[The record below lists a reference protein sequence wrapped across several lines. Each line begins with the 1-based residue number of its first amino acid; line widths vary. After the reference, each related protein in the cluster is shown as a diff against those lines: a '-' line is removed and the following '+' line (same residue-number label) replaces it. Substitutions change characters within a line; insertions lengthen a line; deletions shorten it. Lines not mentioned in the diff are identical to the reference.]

1 MFLIIFLVLTLI
13 CGLIL
18 TKIKFIGIQVFDHIY
33 KFNSVIQY
41 PGGSNIDIILIYK
54 HFNQLNCYS
63 LFGRKSFI
71 IPLAFVGV
79 GFHLKYIVDEKE
91 KKIPFEEGTPF
102 KIDKGVLVLYKV
114 KRKGLGFIKEEVKRS
129 QSWPM
134 L

>member
-1 MFLIIFLVLTLI
+1 MFLIIFLVLTFI
-13 CGLIL
+13 I

-41 PGGSNIDIILIYK
+41 PKGSGIDIIIIYK
-54 HFNQLNCYS
+54 HYNELNCYS
-63 LFGRKSFI
+63 LLSGRSFV
-71 IPLAFVGV
+71 IPLTFVEV
-79 GFHLKYIVDEKE
+79 GFHLKYIVDGEE

-102 KIDKGVLVLYKV
+102 QISKGHLVLYKI

-134 L
+134 I